1 MNTILVYLHG
11 FNSAFDPCDP
21 KIVSLDRVAATV
33 GLTTNYLDPV
43 EVKKLD
49 DFIANLDTGTEEI
62 ILVGTSLGGYFARYF
77 AKKHKLRCII
87 INPATKPF
95 VTLHRSVGENINFKT
110 GEKYSVSES
119 DVLRLIDYNTVGP
132 TGSGCLAILATDDE
146 LLDYRDAVSVLTDFG
161 GGAEI
166 VLTTGGHR
174 LSDINSH
181 LTAIT
186 AFVNSFPVS

>member
-62 ILVGTSLGGYFARYF
+62 ILIGTSLGGYFARYF

-87 INPATKPF
+87 INPSVRPF
-95 VTLHRSVGENINFKT
+95 ETLLKCIGENTNFKT
-110 GEKYSVSES
+110 GVKTSVTSAN
-119 DVLRLIDYNTVGP
+119 VYALKDYAVDGG

-146 LLDYRDAVSVLTDFG
+146 VIDYRAAEVVLKG
-161 GGAEI
+161 NSEI
-166 VLTTGGHR
+166 IYTTGGHR